1 MRLILASESPWRREL
16 LERAGVPCE
25 GRAHTIDEHALVE
38 SDPVVRAR
46 RLALAKARSL
56 VPLVPG
62 GWVLGA
68 DQVCHLEGRIFHKP
82 VDADDHLDQL
92 RALAGRTHELVTGV
106 ALVGQGVEEVL
117 DERTR
122 ITMRALA
129 DDELRAYLATGEGGG
144 CAGGYQVE
152 GRGAQLIERVHGDWF
167 NVVGLPVLRV
177 VSLLRTHGWRPWP
190 ANE

>member
-25 GRAHTIDEHALVE
+25 GRAHTVDEYALVE
-38 SDPVVRAR
+38 ADPVVRAR
-46 RLALAKARSL
+46 ELALAKARSL
-56 VPLVPG
+56 ADATDS
-62 GWVLGA
+62 WVLGA
-68 DQVCHLEGRIFHKP
+68 DQVCHLDGHIFHKP

-92 RALAGRTHELVTGV
+92 RALRGRTHELVTGV
-106 ALVGQGVEEVL
+106 ALVGPGVEEVF

-122 ITMRALA
+122 ITLRELG

-152 GRGAQLIERVHGDWF
+152 GQGAQLIERVDGDWF

-177 VSLLRTHGWRPWP
+177 VSVLRSHGWRPWP
-190 ANE
+190 ADE